1 MTVHSLPPSRVSF
14 AFSNSPLYSPDS
26 LVTVCR
32 IAAFFSLHLSFIMS
46 SSKAPN
52 PCADL
57 SAESLKCIEAHY
69 SDKSV
74 CQPFFD
80 RYKACKKQAYEDAR
94 LRRIRARDG
103 LTS

>member
-1 MTVHSLPPSRVSF
+1 
-14 AFSNSPLYSPDS
+14 
-26 LVTVCR
+26 
-32 IAAFFSLHLSFIMS
+32 MS

-69 SDKSV
+69 SNKSV